1 VPTFREVHDRF
12 IGRNDPN
19 RDGSSCVTHTTNN
32 LIIQETT
39 SSEEADESQLP
50 PTAAIVEH
58 GDEEAVAEILDRE
71 AEQADSEAEQPMEDS

>member
-1 VPTFREVHDRF
+1 MF
-12 IGRNDPN
+12 
-19 RDGSSCVTHTTNN
+19 
-32 LIIQETT
+32 QENS
-39 SSEEADESQLP
+39 SSEEAEESQLL